1 MHEPDKHGETKAVV
15 NKLEKSKRICCL
27 LIGHNNTKHFYC
39 AQSGANIRVTLWNWS
54 GEDRYPGA
62 LPSVLENFRRA
73 FSPSPTAPESPR
85 VECCMHACLN
95 CSTGG
100 SASIIGHRL
109 KMKKSVLIFAFWDT
123 SKKKWLT
130 MHLIFFLSVHLY
142 AIVFWSRCFGE
153 SDLTG
158 PRKEAWAQWGFI
170 KPRWE
175 EQPGHCLG
183 VIQWPLNEITFVV
196 TASVTQP

>member
-15 NKLEKSKRICCL
+15 NKLEKSKRIYCL

-73 FSPSPTAPESPR
+73 FSPGPTAPESPR

-109 KMKKSVLIFAFWDT
+109 KMKKIRLNFCLLRYFEKKMTNNASDFFSLCSLICYCVLKPLFWR
-123 SKKKWLT
+123 
-130 MHLIFFLSVHLY
+130 V
-142 AIVFWSRCFGE
+142 
-153 SDLTG
+153 
-158 PRKEAWAQWGFI
+158 
-170 KPRWE
+170 
-175 EQPGHCLG
+175 
-183 VIQWPLNEITFVV
+183 
-196 TASVTQP
+196 